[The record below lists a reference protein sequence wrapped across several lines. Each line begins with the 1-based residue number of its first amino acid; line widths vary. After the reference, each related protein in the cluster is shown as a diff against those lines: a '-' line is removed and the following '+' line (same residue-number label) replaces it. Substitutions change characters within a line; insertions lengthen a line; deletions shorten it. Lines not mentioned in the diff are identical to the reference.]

1 MPIRITT
8 ARCFMCKHYTEEMNC
23 SAFPDGIP
31 EEIATGGDKHTTPY
45 PGDNGIQFEPIEK
58 DTA

>member
-1 MPIRITT
+1 
-8 ARCFMCKHYTEEMNC
+8 MCKHYTEEMNC